1 MTAPAPLAFL
11 LDDHPLPAEAIHHA
25 RRFLLDLIGIG
36 WGGSRTPLAS
46 IVAAHAREDL
56 PGDVPLPFARGTASP
71 MGAALAAGMTIDAL
85 DGHDGCNLT
94 KGHAGCGLLAGLLAV
109 APDGMT
115 MPAFLDHL
123 ARGYEVGTRM
133 GIALHA
139 TAADYHTSGAWIA
152 PTVAGLAARVMG
164 LDRAAPAHAVGIGE
178 YHGPRSP
185 MMRVIDH
192 PTMLKDGSGYGAMA
206 GVQAARLAAR
216 GFTGAPAT
224 LLDHPAFADLGTRW
238 MVAEQYLKPY
248 PVCRWAQAPV
258 EAALFLRAA
267 HGIDGAEVE
276 AVRVESFHE
285 ATRLATRDCRTTEE
299 AQYSTAFPVAVALAR
314 GAVGPRDVTEGLDD
328 PLVRRIAARLD
339 FTEDAAANAAF
350 PGTRLARV
358 TVRTARGAWT
368 SRWHRPRWDADAPPT
383 DADLVAKMRDTV
395 AGTPAD
401 ADAVLHGVMGGGATT
416 VAALRALLRP

>member
-1 MTAPAPLAFL
+1 MTPALAFL
-11 LDDHPLPAEAIHHA
+11 RDETPLPPAAVHHA
-25 RRFLLDLIGIG
+25 RRFLLDLLGTG
-36 WGGSRTPLAS
+36 WGGSRTALAA

-56 PGDVPLPFARGTASP
+56 PGAVPIPFGRGTASP

-109 APDGMT
+109 APDAM
-115 MPAFLDHL
+115 AADALLDLL
-123 ARGYEVGTRM
+123 ARGYEIGTRM

-139 TAADYHTSGAWIA
+139 TAGDYHTSGAWIA
-152 PTVAGLAARVMG
+152 PTVAGLAARVAG
-164 LDRAAPAHAVGIGE
+164 LDAAATAHAMGIAE

-192 PTMLKDGSGYGAMA
+192 PTMLKDGSGMGAMV
-206 GVQAARLAAR
+206 GVQAAQLAAR
-216 GFTGAPAT
+216 GFTGAPAA
-224 LLDHPAFADLGTRW
+224 LLGHPAFDDLGARW
-238 MVAEQYLKPY
+238 FVAEQYLKPY

-258 EAALFLRAA
+258 EAALALRAA

-276 AVRVESFHE
+276 TVRVESFHE

-339 FTEDAAANAAF
+339 FAEDAAANAAF
-350 PGTRLARV
+350 PETRLARV

-368 SRWHRPRWDADAPPT
+368 SDWHRPRWDADAPPS
-383 DADLVAKMRDTV
+383 DADLVAKMRATV
-395 AGTPAD
+395 AGTPGD
-401 ADAVLHGVMGGGATT
+401 ADAIERGVLGGGART
-416 VAALRALLRP
+416 VAAIRALARP